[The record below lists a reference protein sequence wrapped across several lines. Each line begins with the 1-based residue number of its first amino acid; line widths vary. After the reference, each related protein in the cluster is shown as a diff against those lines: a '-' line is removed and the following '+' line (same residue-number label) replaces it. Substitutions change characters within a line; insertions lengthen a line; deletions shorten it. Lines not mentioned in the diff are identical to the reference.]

1 MGQRLIAVSKLCIR
15 FDWCGPYCCV
25 EFIVRNFINPWV
37 TVWFKPQAT
46 AAWARDHRP
55 LIGVIIL
62 LVLHVLVTLASFAVG
77 GSVEAEVE
85 PMSGKHRIG
94 LYIDIWLMPVV
105 FLFVLYLVGKRLQGV
120 ADFKNVL
127 WVVVWSQLPI
137 ILMQL
142 ISMPLEIAGM
152 QISEPLFSN
161 KISTENGVLVIDP
174 PVMQLNM
181 DAVVYF
187 LFSTVFLLWSFQILL
202 SGLAAVEGVTLKR
215 AMWILTLAMIA
226 LMLIRLPVTIALA
239 DRDLMDI
246 LGLKGILEV
255 N

>member
-1 MGQRLIAVSKLCIR
+1 
-15 FDWCGPYCCV
+15 
-25 EFIVRNFINPWV
+25 
-37 TVWFKPQAT
+37 
-46 AAWARDHRP
+46 
-55 LIGVIIL
+55 
-62 LVLHVLVTLASFAVG
+62 
-77 GSVEAEVE
+77 
-85 PMSGKHRIG
+85 
-94 LYIDIWLMPVV
+94 
-105 FLFVLYLVGKRLQGV
+105 
-120 ADFKNVL
+120 
-127 WVVVWSQLPI
+127 
-137 ILMQL
+137 MQL

-187 LFSTVFLLWSFQILL
+187 LFSAVFLLWSFQILL